1 MKPVSQPLTREQAQ
15 VAFTHITHGK
25 FALDDVSFWE
35 ATQRDFAGKCWHWED
50 PNDEEEWGTLTVDRL
65 KTFVQVQQYTEAGDR
80 FRLLGTVTVRAIN
93 EQIRRNSDKE
103 NQQ

>member
-1 MKPVSQPLTREQAQ
+1 
-15 VAFTHITHGK
+15 
-25 FALDDVSFWE
+25 
-35 ATQRDFAGKCWHWED
+35 
-50 PNDEEEWGTLTVDRL
+50 
-65 KTFVQVQQYTEAGDR
+65 VQVQQYTEAGDR

>member
-1 MKPVSQPLTREQAQ
+1 MVMLTEEQARETLRLM
-15 VAFTHITHGK
+15 FPDGDK
-25 FALDDVSFWE
+25 L
-35 ATQRDFAGKCWHWED
+35 KL
-50 PNDEEEWGTLTVDRL
+50 WGTLTVDRL

>member
-1 MKPVSQPLTREQAQ
+1 MVMLTEEQARETLRLMFPDGDKLKLW
-15 VAFTHITHGK
+15 VYHNSHREFVG
-25 FALDDVSFWE
+25 
-35 ATQRDFAGKCWHWED
+35 
-50 PNDEEEWGTLTVDRL
+50 PEEWGTLTVDRL